1 MAMLNLIDPLLE
13 FNKSVR
19 EIEVKK
25 AQEEKREEPAPVQS
39 HMVTIEHISPSM
51 VTTVAATAKQ
61 MSTLKDDMNTKKEA
75 ILIAAGEIQKK
86 VNTLKN
92 VKSVRINEDML
103 KHHFMEALYFCH
115 ALAESVQT
123 FESEI
128 AFWNHLLDATLP
140 CTVETAIDLS
150 QEPDAYL
157 SQKIEALKRLV
168 KRNSKSLPIA
178 FSRFN
183 HLFQDQLRELV
194 IIESYVKNN
203 NVKPDAPLTPE
214 KTK

>member
-1 MAMLNLIDPLLE
+1 MLNLTDPVLE

-39 HMVTIEHISPSM
+39 HTVTIENISPSM
-51 VTTVAATAKQ
+51 ITIVASTTKQ

-92 VKSVRINEDML
+92 VKSVRINEEML

-128 AFWNHLLDATLP
+128 TFWNHLLDAQLP
-140 CTVETAIDLS
+140 CTIETVVDLPKES
-150 QEPDAYL
+150 EIYL

-183 HLFQDQLRELV
+183 HLFQDQLRELA

-203 NVKPDAPLTPE
+203 NVKPDAPSTLE
-214 KTK
+214 KAK